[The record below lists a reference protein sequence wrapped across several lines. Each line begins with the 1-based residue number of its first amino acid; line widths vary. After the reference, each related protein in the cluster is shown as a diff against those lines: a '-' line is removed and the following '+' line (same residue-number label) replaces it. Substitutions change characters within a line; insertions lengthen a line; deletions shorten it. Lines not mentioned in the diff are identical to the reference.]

1 MPFVQSLESCGS
13 VATIATYD
21 QPDRASAGAG
31 SRAMTSVWGLAALWL
46 GLALIASLLSIWFR
60 ISTALSEIVVG
71 TIAQLIIG
79 AAIGS
84 AVLGTDESWVK
95 FLSGLGAIVLT
106 FLAGAEL
113 DPQVFRLKWKEAASV
128 GLASFFFPFFGCAA
142 AAHYLLGWD
151 PMPSW
156 LAGVAMSTTSVA
168 VVYAVMLEFG
178 FNTTEYGKTI
188 LAACFVTDLGTVVAL
203 GLIFAPF
210 TLKTLVFLG
219 VGAFVFVVLPWV
231 TPRFFRL
238 YGNRPSELEA
248 KFLLLC
254 LLGMGA
260 LASWADSEA
269 VLPAY
274 LIGMVLAGTVGK
286 DHALIRRLR
295 TLAFGLLTPF
305 YFIRAGSYVSIPDL
319 VAAPIAFILFLF
331 VKVGTKIV
339 GVYPVT
345 KLFGSPDQEA
355 MYTTLLMSTGLTF
368 GTISALF
375 GLSHGIINQAQY
387 SSLVATVI
395 ASAVIPTVIAN
406 AFYLP
411 RHLLPKRG
419 SGPPDREAA

>member
-1 MPFVQSLESCGS
+1 
-13 VATIATYD
+13 
-21 QPDRASAGAG
+21 
-31 SRAMTSVWGLAALWL
+31 MTSVWALAALWL
-46 GLALIASLLSIWFR
+46 GLALIASLLSIWLR

-79 AAIGS
+79 AMIGQ

-95 FLSGLGAIVLT
+95 FLSGIGAIVLT

-113 DPQVFRLKWKEAASV
+113 DPAVFRLKWKEAVAV
-128 GLASFFFPFFGCAA
+128 GLASFFLPFLGCAA
-142 AAHYLLGWD
+142 AAHYILGWQV
-151 PMPSW
+151 MPSW

-178 FNTTEYGKTI
+178 FNRTEYGKTV

-210 TLKTLVFLG
+210 TIKTVVFLVVG
-219 VGAFVFVVLPWV
+219 VVVFLMLPWV
-231 TPRFFRL
+231 TPRFFKL
-238 YGNRPSELEA
+238 YGNRPSELET

-254 LLGMGA
+254 LFGMGA
-260 LASWADSEA
+260 LAAWADSEA

-295 TLAFGLLTPF
+295 TLTFGFLTPF
-305 YFIRAGSYVSIPDL
+305 YFIRAGSFVSIPSL
-319 VAAPIAFILFLF
+319 IAAPAAFLF
-331 VKVGTKIV
+331 FLLVKIGAKIV

-345 KLFGSPDQEA
+345 KFFAAPDREA

-368 GTISALF
+368 GTISSLF
-375 GLSHGIINQAQY
+375 GLSHGIIDQKQY

-395 ASAVIPTVIAN
+395 GSAVIPTLIAN

-411 RHLLPKRG
+411 RHLLPRL
-419 SGPPDREAA
+419 EAKETEIGEQPMGVVASDQAE

>member
-1 MPFVQSLESCGS
+1 
-13 VATIATYD
+13 
-21 QPDRASAGAG
+21 
-31 SRAMTSVWGLAALWL
+31 MTSVWALAALWL

-60 ISTALSEIVVG
+60 VSTALSEIVVG
-71 TIAQLIIG
+71 TIAQLVIGAIIG
-79 AAIGS
+79 Q
-84 AVLGTDESWVK
+84 AVLGTDESWIK
-95 FLSGLGAIVLT
+95 FLSGIGAIVLT

-113 DPQVFRLKWKEAASV
+113 DPAVFKLKWKEAAAV
-128 GLASFFFPFFGCAA
+128 GLASFLFPFLGCAA
-142 AAHYLLGWD
+142 AAYYVLGWE

-178 FNTTEYGKTI
+178 FNRTEYGKTV

-210 TLKTLVFLG
+210 TIKTATFVG
-219 VGAFVFVVLPWV
+219 VGAVAFFILPWL
-231 TPRFFRL
+231 TPRFFKL
-238 YGNRPSELEA
+238 YGNRPSELET

-254 LLGMGA
+254 LFGMGA
-260 LASWADSEA
+260 LATWADSEA

-295 TLAFGLLTPF
+295 TLTFGLLTPF
-305 YFIRAGSYVSIPDL
+305 YFIRAGSFVSVPEL
-319 VAAPIAFILFLF
+319 VAAPVAFIFMLVL
-331 VKVGTKIV
+331 KVFSKIV

-345 KLFGSPDQEA
+345 KVYKTPNKEA

-368 GTISALF
+368 GTISSLF
-375 GLSHGIINQAQY
+375 GLSRGIIDQGQY
-387 SSLVATVI
+387 SALVAAVI

-411 RHLLPKRG
+411 RHLLPAPRPEK
-419 SGPPDREAA
+419 E